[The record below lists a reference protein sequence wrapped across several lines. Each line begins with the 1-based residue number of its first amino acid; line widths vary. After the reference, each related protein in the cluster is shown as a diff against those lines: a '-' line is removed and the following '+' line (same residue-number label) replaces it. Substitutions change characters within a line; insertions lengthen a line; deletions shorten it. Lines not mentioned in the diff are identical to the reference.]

1 MMESHSIS
9 ENDMIVS
16 NISMIEKKI
25 EQKRKL
31 LIKFEKDATTYI
43 YTLKR
48 LELFLSKTQKSILK
62 RLSKYRFK
70 VITRKVENIL
80 RKRILSTFVPLLNII
95 KDEYNSINP
104 ENNNGAD
111 FMFINNIIIRFRR
124 NIVQLGTKQFNEY
137 LVHVA

>member
-31 LIKFEKDATTYI
+31 LIEFEKHATTYI
-43 YTLKR
+43 FILKR
-48 LELFLSKTQKSILK
+48 LELFSRETQKSILT

-104 ENNNGAD
+104 EN
-111 FMFINNIIIRFRR
+111 
-124 NIVQLGTKQFNEY
+124 K
-137 LVHVA
+137 

>member
-43 YTLKR
+43 YTLKW

-124 NIVQLGTKQFNEY
+124 NIVQLCTM
-137 LVHVA
+137 

>member
-1 MMESHSIS
+1 MESHSIS

>member
-1 MMESHSIS
+1 
-9 ENDMIVS
+9 
-16 NISMIEKKI
+16 MIEKKI

-43 YTLKR
+43 YALKR

-124 NIVQLGTKQFNEY
+124 NIVQLRTKQFNEY